1 MTDPVETV
9 LEARDGRQTSIG
21 FDDAF
26 VTIGKRINPTNRK
39 VLTQQ
44 LKGGDMTLAR
54 RDARR
59 QMEAG
64 AQVIDVN
71 VGFAGADEPIVMP
84 MAVRASMEEV
94 GLAALYRFAQ
104 PRGFGGGPH
113 GDQGDGRR
121 SSPNPDLEDKGE
133 ASALRRHRHSM
144 PRYF

>member
-94 GLAALYRFAQ
+94 GTCRSLSIRPA
-104 PRGFGGGPH
+104 PRLW
-113 GDQGDGRR
+113 RR
-121 SSPNPDLEDKGE
+121 
-133 ASALRRHRHSM
+133 ASWRSRRWEEE
-144 PRYF
+144 